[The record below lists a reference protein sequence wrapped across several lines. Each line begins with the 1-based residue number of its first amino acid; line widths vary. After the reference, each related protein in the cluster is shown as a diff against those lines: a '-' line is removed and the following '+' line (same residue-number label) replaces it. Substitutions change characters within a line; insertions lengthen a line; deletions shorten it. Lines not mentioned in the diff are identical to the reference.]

1 MSDFIASVSGALVS
15 KGALFF
21 KAFVPLIFIIRIIYY
36 WTYKNLTYKL
46 WVN

>member
-1 MSDFIASVSGALVS
+1 MSDFIANVSDVVVS
-15 KGALFF
+15 DGALFF

-46 WVN
+46 WDN